1 MVALARLTA
10 IAAPW
15 LLKAATL
22 PNGASLTQVETTPIT
37 RVVNLLKNMQKTIEK
52 EMADDEALYQKLS
65 CWCNTNEYE
74 KGTSAETST
83 SKIDQLEANIDALAA
98 RSNKLTLEIKS
109 LEDEVAADKNAL
121 ATATEI
127 REKQQK
133 EFHGS
138 EVDSIQ
144 ALESIKAALT
154 VLSKHHVGTPAPW
167 GQGEDSFGK
176 PSDSWSLLAVGI
188 NEPGASQRFLQ
199 QTGELQLAYDEEQ
212 VLRKAMKAATAF
224 AQAHGGETYFPSY
237 NSQSGEIVGVL
248 QQLKDEMEADLSESQ
263 KTEQVRAAQFAEL
276 RAAKMTEIENGESMA
291 EKKEDMLATTKN
303 DLAEAREDLGQE
315 KSSLDETQRFLANL
329 QTTCGEA
336 DKNFAARKQARA
348 DESKA
353 VSETITILTKDEAR
367 DAFTNTF
374 SFVQIISSAAA
385 TDDRMSRKKA
395 AATLRRAAAAA
406 RDPQLSMLAS
416 AVELDAFS
424 KVKKAIDDMVAMLK
438 IQQDDEVKKRDWCTA
453 EFHETEV
460 ATAKSTDL
468 KEDLQAKHANLE
480 SNIGELEQGLQDAK
494 ASIAELQVNLQ
505 RATEDRH
512 AENLEFQKAV
522 ADQTMTI
529 AALNTALDR
538 LDDYY
543 KQASMLQSKSHR
555 QTPPVPQ
562 AEYAPNS
569 GSLGVMQMI
578 QKIVQETRAMT
589 VTAKKAENEAQA
601 AYEQTIADTN
611 ASVRGLQQEIT
622 TKTKE
627 KARATKDKLETGSDI
642 SDTDKELEGMSKYT
656 AELHGEC
663 DFVLKNFDVRQE
675 ARAQEI
681 EALQQ
686 AKQVLSG
693 ASLS

>member
-1 MVALARLTA
+1 
-10 IAAPW
+10 
-15 LLKAATL
+15 
-22 PNGASLTQVETTPIT
+22 
-37 RVVNLLKNMQKTIEK
+37 
-52 EMADDEALYQKLS
+52 
-65 CWCNTNEYE
+65 
-74 KGTSAETST
+74 
-83 SKIDQLEANIDALAA
+83 
-98 RSNKLTLEIKS
+98 
-109 LEDEVAADKNAL
+109 
-121 ATATEI
+121 
-127 REKQQK
+127 
-133 EFHGS
+133 
-138 EVDSIQ
+138 
-144 ALESIKAALT
+144 
-154 VLSKHHVGTPAPW
+154 
-167 GQGEDSFGK
+167 
-176 PSDSWSLLAVGI
+176 
-188 NEPGASQRFLQ
+188 
-199 QTGELQLAYDEEQ
+199 
-212 VLRKAMKAATAF
+212 
-224 AQAHGGETYFPSY
+224 
-237 NSQSGEIVGVL
+237 
-248 QQLKDEMEADLSESQ
+248 
-263 KTEQVRAAQFAEL
+263 
-276 RAAKMTEIENGESMA
+276 
-291 EKKEDMLATTKN
+291 
-303 DLAEAREDLGQE
+303 
-315 KSSLDETQRFLANL
+315 
-329 QTTCGEA
+329 
-336 DKNFAARKQARA
+336 
-348 DESKA
+348 
-353 VSETITILTKDEAR
+353 
-367 DAFTNTF
+367 
-374 SFVQIISSAAA
+374 
-385 TDDRMSRKKA
+385 
-395 AATLRRAAAAA
+395 
-406 RDPQLSMLAS
+406 
-416 AVELDAFS
+416 
-424 KVKKAIDDMVAMLK
+424 VKKAIDDMVAMLK

-494 ASIAELQVNLQ
+494 ASIAELQLNLQ

>member
-15 LLKAATL
+15 LLKAAVL
-22 PNGASLTQVETTPIT
+22 PNGQSLAQVGKTPIT
-37 RVVNLLKNMQKTIEK
+37 RVVNLLKQMHATIEK
-52 EMADDEALYQKLS
+52 EMEEDDALFQKLS

-74 KGTSAETST
+74 KGNAAESST
-83 SKIDQLEANIDALAA
+83 SKIDQLEANIEELGA
-98 RSNKLTLEIKS
+98 RSNKLTLEIKD
-109 LEDEVAADKNAL
+109 LEDEVAADKTAL

-127 REKQQK
+127 REKQQQ
-133 EFHGS
+133 EFHGA

-176 PSDSWSLLAVGI
+176 PSDSWSLLAVGDG
-188 NEPGASQRFLQ
+188 PSSSQRFLQ
-199 QTGELQLAYDEEQ
+199 QTGGLQLADEEEQ

-224 AQAHGGETYFPSY
+224 AQAHGGVSYFPSY
-237 NSQSGEIVGVL
+237 TSQSGEIVGVL

-263 KTEQVRAAQFAEL
+263 KTEHLRAGQFAEL
-276 RAAKMTEIENGESMA
+276 RAAKMTEIENGERMA
-291 EKKEDMLATTKN
+291 EKKEDLLATTKN
-303 DLAEAREDLGQE
+303 DLAESREDLGQE

-329 QTTCGEA
+329 QTTCDDA
-336 DKNFAARKQARA
+336 QQNFASRKQARA
-348 DESKA
+348 DETKA
-353 VSETITILTKDEAR
+353 ISETINILTKDVAR
-367 DAFTNTF
+367 DAFANTF
-374 SFVQIISSAAA
+374 SFVQVWSHGAQQI
-385 TDDRMSRKKA
+385 DRMSRKKA
-395 AATLRRAAAAA
+395 AATLRRAAAASH
-406 RDPQLSMLAS
+406 DPQLSMLAS

-438 IQQDDEVKKRDWCTA
+438 IQQADEVKKSDWCTS

-460 ATAKSTDL
+460 STAKTTDM
-468 KEDLQAKHANLE
+468 KEDLEAKEGNLE
-480 SNIGELEQGLQDAK
+480 SKIGELEQNLEEAK
-494 ASIAELQVNLQ
+494 AYIAELQLNLQ

-512 AENLEFQKAV
+512 AENIEFQKAV
-522 ADQTMTI
+522 ADQTLTI
-529 AALNTALDR
+529 EALQTALDR
-538 LDDYY
+538 LDEYY
-543 KQASMLQSKSHR
+543 KQASLLQSSQGR

-562 AEYAPNS
+562 AEYAPSS
-569 GSLGVMQMI
+569 GSLGVIQMI
-578 QKIVQETRAMT
+578 QKIMQETRAMT
-589 VTAKKAENEAQA
+589 VTARTAENGAQA

-611 ASVRGLQQEIT
+611 AGVRGLQQEVA

-642 SDTDKELEGMSKYT
+642 SDTDKELEGLSKYT

-663 DFVLKNFDVRQE
+663 DYVLKNFEVRQE